1 MQRNSP
7 QEASVAAT
15 HRVLVVEDDDL
26 SFQLVRQILSKLP
39 LDIVNASTGAQ
50 AVEILKREVPDLLLL
65 DITLPDMR
73 GWDVLDQFKND
84 ERLKRS
90 HIIVLTGHDS
100 PVHRLIG
107 SLQDVAIYLNK
118 PVKADELRQKIREL
132 LNLDA

>member
-1 MQRNSP
+1 M
-7 QEASVAAT
+7 AHT

-26 SFQLVRQILSKLP
+26 SYQLVRHILSKMP

-50 AVEILKREVPDLLLL
+50 AIAFLKQEMPALIML

-84 ERLKRS
+84 ERLQRAR
-90 HIIVLTGHDS
+90 IIVLTGHDS

-107 SLQDVAIYLNK
+107 SLQDIAIYMSK
-118 PVKADELRQKIREL
+118 PVKAEELRHKVREL
-132 LNLDA
+132 LKLHA

>member
-1 MQRNSP
+1 V
-7 QEASVAAT
+7 AST
-15 HRVLVVEDDDL
+15 YRVLVVEDDDL
-26 SFQLVRQILSKLP
+26 SFQLVRHILGKMP

-50 AVEILKREVPDLLLL
+50 AIEFLQQEMPDLIML
-65 DITLPDMR
+65 DLSLPDMR
-73 GWDVLDQFKND
+73 GWDVLDKFKND

-107 SLQDVAIYLNK
+107 NLQDIAVYMNK
-118 PVKADELRQKIREL
+118 PVRSEDLRQRVRQM